1 MAKNRAVKS
10 MQEARE
16 QAAEYF
22 GFSAGVTLQVG
33 DEKFEIPNP
42 GMLSDDQ
49 QERYNKLL
57 HDMRTRYDRENSFNI
72 PDQTL
77 EDGTFVPGRVIPGEL
92 IEPHCIDGELLP
104 PYWAR
109 IGVVLWGEEGYK
121 KFRAAGGSSSQINL
135 EWGRMNRE
143 FAERVESD
151 PKSDGSAGSLES
163 VPTGDSV

>member
-1 MAKNRAVKS
+1 MAKNRAATS
-10 MQEARE
+10 FRAAQE

-22 GFSAGVTLQVG
+22 GFAAGVSLQVG
-33 DEKFEIPNP
+33 DEVFEIPNP
-42 GMLSDDQ
+42 GMLSDEQ
-49 QERYNKLL
+49 QERYDKLL
-57 HDMRTRYDRENSFNI
+57 HDMRTKYDREDAIEI
-72 PDQTL
+72 PEQKL
-77 EDGTFVPGRVIPGEL
+77 EDGTVVPGRTIPGEL
-92 IEPHCIDGELLP
+92 IAPHCIDGELLP

-121 KFRAAGGSSSQINL
+121 RFRAAGGSSSQINL

-151 PKSDGSAGSLES
+151 PKSDGSSATLES